1 MTAPRAWTLSGGVFR
16 EGAEV
21 PVTDRGFRYGMSV
34 FETLAVHR
42 GCKLFVGEHL
52 QRLQR
57 ACAAAEFGFPDE
69 LPSALGELSC
79 DDGVFRIY
87 VTAGDG
93 GFSHPSDAVRTY
105 ALFDAMTFPSA
116 DSPCRITLSRAP
128 LACVLG
134 GWKTGNYWPHVQAL
148 TAAKKQG
155 FDEALLFNGGGALVS
170 AAMANV
176 FLVRDGRLLT
186 PATELGA
193 RDGVVRDWVLRHRP
207 VEESQLAPE
216 DLETA
221 DECFLTNSRI
231 GVMPVAEID
240 GRSLP
245 SRKTGDALATLYREE
260 ILGG

>member
-1 MTAPRAWTLSGGVFR
+1 M
-16 EGAEV
+16 

-34 FETLAVHR
+34 FETLAVFR
-42 GCKLFVGEHL
+42 GCKLFVEEHL

-57 ACAAAEFGFPDE
+57 ACAAAEFSFPAD
-69 LPSALGELSC
+69 LAVALAALSC
-79 DDGVFRIY
+79 DNGMLRIY

-93 GFSHPSDAVRTY
+93 VFSHPADAVRTY
-105 ALFDAMTFPSA
+105 ALFDSMSFPPT
-116 DSPCRITLSRAP
+116 DGHFRTTLSRAP

-155 FDEALLFNGGGALVS
+155 FDEALVFNAGGALVS

-176 FLVRDGRLLT
+176 FLVRDGRVLT
-186 PATELGA
+186 PATDLGA

-231 GVMPVAEID
+231 GVMPVTEID
-240 GRSLP
+240 GRHLP
-245 SRKTGDALATLYREE
+245 SRKTGTALATLYREE